1 MRENLRRYRD
11 RAGLSQRQVAGELG
25 LSRSA
30 YTYYET
36 GKTSAVDLFTLAQLY
51 RVPVEE
57 FFRRLTKENAWPW
70 DQASGLSCW
79 ETGTTLSAV
88 DLFTLAQL

>member
-1 MRENLRRYRD
+1 MCKNFTRRPCASTCGRTCSGYRD

-36 GKTSAVDLFTLAQLY
+36 GKTTPSAVDLFTLAQLY

-57 FFRRLTKENAWPW
+57 FFRP
-70 DQASGLSCW
+70 
-79 ETGTTLSAV
+79 
-88 DLFTLAQL
+88 

>member
-1 MRENLRRYRD
+1 MQKLHEEALRLNLRENLRRYRD

-36 GKTSAVDLFTLAQLY
+36 GKTTPSAVDLFTLAQLY

-57 FFRRLTKENAWPW
+57 FFRP
-70 DQASGLSCW
+70 
-79 ETGTTLSAV
+79 
-88 DLFTLAQL
+88 

>member
-1 MRENLRRYRD
+1 MQKTSRGGLAPQL
-11 RAGLSQRQVAGELG
+11 AGEPAPVPGQSGASPAAGGRELG

-36 GKTSAVDLFTLAQLY
+36 GKTTPSAVDLFTLAQLY

-57 FFRRLTKENAWPW
+57 FFRP
-70 DQASGLSCW
+70 
-79 ETGTTLSAV
+79 
-88 DLFTLAQL
+88 